1 MGEVAAGVA
10 HEINNPLAG
19 VLTYLKLIQKKLS
32 LDKVPK
38 DDLFKFKQYLQT
50 MEAETIRCSDI
61 VKNLLEFARPS
72 EPMMAAVSV
81 QDAIKESLFLVKHQI
96 KLQNVNITEFYQDN
110 LPTIMVDRKQIQQ
123 VLLNLYI
130 NSAQAMPQ
138 GGDLNIKAYRA
149 ENKNDYVVIE
159 VGDTGCGIPADKVNR
174 IFDPFFTTK
183 SEKKGTGLGLS
194 MVSSIIE
201 KHNGHI
207 DVTSEVEKGTVF
219 KLYIPASGVKEVDE
233 VVHGV

>member
-1 MGEVAAGVA
+1 
-10 HEINNPLAG
+10 
-19 VLTYLKLIQKKLS
+19 
-32 LDKVPK
+32 VPK

-72 EPMMAAVSV
+72 EPMMASVSV
-81 QDAIKESLFLVKHQI
+81 QDIIKESLFLVKHQI
-96 KLQNVNITEFYQDN
+96 KLQNVNITETYQGN
-110 LPTIMVDRKQIQQ
+110 LPSIMVDRKQIQQ
-123 VLLNLYI
+123 VLLNLFI
-130 NSAQAMPQ
+130 NSAQAMPH
-138 GGDLNIKAYRA
+138 GGDLNIKTYRA
-149 ENKNDYVVIE
+149 EDKNKYLVIE

-207 DVTSEVEKGTVF
+207 DVSSEVDKGTIF
-219 KLYIPASGVKEVDE
+219 KLYLPETDVTEVKEVVYD
-233 VVHGV
+233 